1 MWTRKRLLKD
11 VYLLEENDASIINI
25 NISEK

>member
-1 MWTRKRLLKD
+1 MWTKKRLLKD

-25 NISEK
+25 NIS